1 MTQRVFYPSLI
12 FYKLKK
18 ESTRSS
24 TNKRTKT
31 FYRDYLHCIR
41 NFSIKQQQIS
51 KTSQGKRP
59 GNEVGKQIQSSYE
72 STVETTVE
80 MKLLGKF
87 HLCLHNFSKV

>member
-1 MTQRVFYPSLI
+1 MTQRVFCASLI
-12 FYKLKK
+12 FHKLKK

-51 KTSQGKRP
+51 KASQGKRP
-59 GNEVGKQIQSSYE
+59 GNEVGKQIQKK
-72 STVETTVE
+72 VAVVHR
-80 MKLLGKF
+80 GK
-87 HLCLHNFSKV
+87 VIIIIIEY